1 MQDAEIDEVL
11 ETTLSDLSMSRSE
24 RRALKEVFGELTDA
38 GRARLRARA
47 FELARERLSGRDEH
61 QLLSWLEDAVKLSLP
76 LAEPHP
82 NTVIGEARFSPGLG
96 CLERITQGIHE
107 AQRQLD
113 ICVFTITDDRITRG
127 ILEAKRRGV
136 EVRVISD
143 NEKSLDRGSD
153 IERIEA
159 AGVAVRIDATEHH
172 MHHKF
177 AIFDRS
183 LLLTGSYNWTRSA
196 AEFNAENIVMTNHP
210 GLVSSF
216 TRVFDQFWIDL
227 AS

>member
-1 MQDAEIDEVL
+1 VRDAEIDQTL
-11 ETTLSDLSMSRSE
+11 EATLSDLRMSRSE
-24 RRALKEVFGELTDA
+24 RSALKERFGELTDA
-38 GRARLRARA
+38 NRARLRARA
-47 FELARERLSGRDEH
+47 FELARQRLAGRDEH
-61 QLLSWLEDAVKLSLP
+61 DLLGWLEDAVKLSLP
-76 LAEPHP
+76 PLELHSQ
-82 NTVIGEARFSPGLG
+82 TVIGEARFSPGLG

-107 AQRQLD
+107 TQRQLD
-113 ICVFTITDDRITRG
+113 ICVFTITDDRITRE

-143 NEKSLDRGSD
+143 NDKSLDRGSD

-159 AGVAVRIDATEHH
+159 AGVAVRIDTTEHH

-216 TRVFDQFWIDL
+216 TRVFDELWVDL
-227 AS
+227 AQ